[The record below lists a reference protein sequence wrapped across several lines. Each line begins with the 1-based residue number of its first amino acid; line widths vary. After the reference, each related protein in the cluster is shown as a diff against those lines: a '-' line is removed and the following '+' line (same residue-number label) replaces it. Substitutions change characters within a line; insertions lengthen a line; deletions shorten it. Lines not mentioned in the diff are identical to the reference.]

1 MGHILEDKLLLIYF
15 AVSGCLW
22 GLPAGLG
29 YTAWYA
35 AQRVKW
41 QMHGAID
48 FQPPLRCGILYLALH
63 KFAWLN
69 QRFGQKGKAASDG

>member
-1 MGHILEDKLLLIYF
+1 VKRGILNQNG
-15 AVSGCLW
+15 VSGCLW

-41 QMHGAID
+41 QINAQWV
-48 FQPPLRCGILYLALH
+48 FNLRCAAAYPFG
-63 KFAWLN
+63 FA
-69 QRFGQKGKAASDG
+69 